1 MRKFWH
7 RWLLVLMLAL
17 LLSGCSDELLE
28 PGHAVFDAQ
37 QVFQPG
43 QSIGQSFVARFDG
56 LEEVQFYLG
65 AVEHGE
71 GQLVFHLRTDPGSQE
86 DLRTVQVPLELVGE
100 AGFVRFG
107 FEPVAVSR
115 QRYFYS
121 FVEFQGSG
129 VYQAGRTSTLRS
141 YLDGAFYLDHQAQQA
156 QAAFRLGYQP
166 ALGVIGFGREALG
179 WARVGLGAIL
189 LLVIP
194 GSALLYLIYPGWEE
208 VERIEKWVIAAGFG
222 TAVFPLWLVWL
233 NFLNL
238 ENWILGGLDPGVF
251 WRLLFVDAQR
261 QDYLENWLAKVAH
274 SRAAACHAQNPARDV
289 FGVGVNFTF

>member
-7 RWLLVLMLAL
+7 CWLLVLMLAL

-71 GQLVFHLRTDPGSQE
+71 GQLVFHLRTGPDPVD

-179 WARVGLGAIL
+179 
-189 LLVIP
+189 
-194 GSALLYLIYPGWEE
+194 
-208 VERIEKWVIAAGFG
+208 
-222 TAVFPLWLVWL
+222 
-233 NFLNL
+233 
-238 ENWILGGLDPGVF
+238 VF
-251 WRLLFVDAQR
+251 WQLFFVDAQR

-274 SRAAACHAQNPARDV
+274 SRAAACHAQNPARDI
-289 FGVGVNFTF
+289 FGVGVNFNF